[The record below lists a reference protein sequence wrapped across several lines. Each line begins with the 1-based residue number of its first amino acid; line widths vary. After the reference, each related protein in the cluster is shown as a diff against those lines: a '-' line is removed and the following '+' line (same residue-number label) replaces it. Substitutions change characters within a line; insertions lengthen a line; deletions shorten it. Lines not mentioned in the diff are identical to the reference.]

1 LKSSHPNELA
11 ACCLKGHTMNPVLT
25 LIRPLAGVRPLI
37 VVGVLLMS
45 VSSQACDADEMVA
58 QMRSACT
65 EMIAGYQKALG
76 KPLATAAAQ
85 GHLAQARAHCQAL
98 EFDKAGLKLAL
109 AARLPSPMK

>member
-1 LKSSHPNELA
+1 MSLLLA
-11 ACCLKGHTMNPVLT
+11 LRKVTMNPVPAPR
-25 LIRPLAGVRPLI
+25 RPLPAGVRPLI
-37 VVGVLLMS
+37 VAGVLLMS
-45 VSSQACDADEMVA
+45 ASSQACDTDEMIA

-65 EMIAGYQKALG
+65 EMIVGYQKAVG

-109 AARLPSPMK
+109 AAQLSNSVK

>member
-1 LKSSHPNELA
+1 
-11 ACCLKGHTMNPVLT
+11 MNPVFASR
-25 LIRPLAGVRPLI
+25 RPLGDVRLLVVAGI
-37 VVGVLLMS
+37 LLMS
-45 VSSQACDADEMVA
+45 VSSQACDSDEMVA

-65 EMIAGYQKALG
+65 EMIAGYQKAVG

-109 AARLPSPMK
+109 AAQSSNVLK